1 MTNKYLLTLSAIAF
15 YSCAAPTSD
24 EMSYDFESTMADASI
39 KLVTDEGEQD
49 LSKKR
54 VVVIAG
60 QSNAIGWAKK
70 DELNPELL
78 DYGFSRTKVWSGS
91 KWVQYSLDK
100 RVGIEPQQAFTYE
113 TENPN
118 DMLYI
123 VKYAVDATSLEKG
136 KKHWHP
142 EDKAHYQYLVEQ
154 LYRPALDALGEEA
167 EVMAMLWFQGESDSL
182 VEKKAER
189 YSKNLNKL
197 YDSIK
202 KDMPEVKN
210 FVIGGIPDKD
220 IWMYQADV
228 RGAQEKL
235 AAKYGNVKLIDTDKV
250 SYGDTTHYDAKGY
263 EQIVDKLWLQIN
275 SDELIR

>member
-1 MTNKYLLTLSAIAF
+1 MINKYLLTLSVITL
-15 YSCAAPTSD
+15 YCCAPPKS
-24 EMSYDFESTMADASI
+24 EEVSYGFESTMADRSI
-39 KLVTDEGEQD
+39 KLVTDEGD
-49 LSKKR
+49 NYSSKKR

-70 DELNPELL
+70 MNLSQSYWTMVL
-78 DYGFSRTKVWSGS
+78 RTKVWDGT
-91 KWVQYSLDK
+91 KWVQYSLDN
-100 RVGIEPQQAFTYE
+100 RVGIEPQLAFTYE

-142 EDKAHYQYLVEQ
+142 EDKAHYQYLVEE
-154 LYRPALDALGEEA
+154 LYRPALNTLGNEA

-189 YSKNLNKL
+189 YSKNLNQL

-220 IWMYQADV
+220 IWMYQEDV

-250 SYGDTTHYDAKGY
+250 SYGDTTHYDARGY
-263 EQIVDKLWLQIN
+263 EQIVDKLWLHIN
-275 SDELIR
+275 SNELIE